1 MINPPDFEL
10 YNYLY
15 EFCDSNYDTYDYLPL
30 ESENAAYPFVEFGDT
45 QLTGGATKYALN
57 GDVSLTINVWCDA
70 NDRYTINKIIN
81 DIYHE
86 AINIEETNNYRVS
99 FDIQRSDT
107 QVLTDTSVE
116 NTILLHGILDLHFK
130 IL

>member
-1 MINPPDFEL
+1 MYNTMMIW
-10 YNYLY
+10 
-15 EFCDSNYDTYDYLPL
+15 SNNHLIIC
-30 ESENAAYPFVEFGDT
+30 VII
-45 QLTGGATKYALN
+45 Q
-57 GDVSLTINVWCDA
+57 
-70 NDRYTINKIIN
+70 TINKIIN

>member
-1 MINPPDFEL
+1 M
-10 YNYLY
+10 
-15 EFCDSNYDTYDYLPL
+15 
-30 ESENAAYPFVEFGDT
+30 
-45 QLTGGATKYALN
+45 TGGATKYALN
-57 GDVSLTINVWCDA
+57 GDISLTINVWCNA
-70 NDRYTINKIIN
+70 NDRYTINKMIN